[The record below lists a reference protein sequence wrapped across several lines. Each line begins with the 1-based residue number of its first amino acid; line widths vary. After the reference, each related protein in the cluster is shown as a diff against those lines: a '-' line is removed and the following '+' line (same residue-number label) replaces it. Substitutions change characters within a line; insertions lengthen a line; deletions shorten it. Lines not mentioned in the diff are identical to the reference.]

1 MSDAVEFNP
10 LSADFFDD
18 PYATYRRLRDEAPC
32 YRSEQYGF
40 YALTRYDDVVAAH
53 RDWETFTST
62 RGISIDQLT
71 GESSYVP
78 ASIIFLDP
86 PEHDTMRKLVSR
98 VFTPRAVGDLEPR
111 IREIVAGYLDRLDPT
126 EEIDL
131 LADFAAPFPVEVIS
145 MILGIP
151 EADRQQ
157 FRHWVDE
164 LLSREPDDPKPTQ
177 AGMEAALHMTQFV
190 YDLVREKRRRP
201 TDDMLTA
208 LTEVEVDDD
217 DGVAHRLTDDDIAGF
232 ATLIGAAGSE
242 TVTKM
247 VGNGVVLFHRNPDE
261 WRTVLADPIAR
272 LPLAME
278 EVLRYWA
285 PSQYQGRFATRSS
298 TWHGVEIPADAPVI
312 LVTGA
317 ANRDERAY
325 AEPDRFDVHREPRL
339 SVGLGHGIHLC
350 LGAAL
355 ARLESRVAFDE
366 LGRRFP
372 DYEVDERR
380 CERVH
385 MSNVAGYSRVPV
397 RVR

>member
-1 MSDAVEFNP
+1 MEFNP
-10 LSADFFDD
+10 LSADFFYD
-18 PYATYRRLRDEAPC
+18 PYETYRRMRDESPC
-32 YRSEQYGF
+32 YHSEQYGF

-71 GESSYVP
+71 GQSSFVP
-78 ASIIFLDP
+78 SSIIFLDP
-86 PEHDTMRKLVSR
+86 PEHETMRKLVSR
-98 VFTPRAVGDLEPR
+98 VFTPRAVADLEPLIRR
-111 IREIVAGYLDRLDPT
+111 IIGGYLDRLDPG
-126 EEIDL
+126 EEMDWL
-131 LADFAAPFPVEVIS
+131 GDVAAPFPVEVIS
-145 MILGIP
+145 AILGIP

-157 FRHWVDE
+157 FRHWVD
-164 LLSREPDDPKPTQ
+164 LLLWREPDNPGMTQ
-177 AGMEAALHMTQFV
+177 EGMEAGIHLGAFV
-190 YDLVREKRRRP
+190 YELVREKRRRP
-201 TDDMLTA
+201 ADDMLSG
-208 LTEVEVDDD
+208 LTQVEVEGD
-217 DGVAHRLTDDDIAGF
+217 DGVPQRLTDEDIAGF

-247 VGNGVVLFHRNPDE
+247 VGNGVVLFHRHPDE
-261 WRTVLADPIAR
+261 WRKVLDDPEAK
-272 LPLAME
+272 LPVAME

-285 PSQYQGRFATRSS
+285 PSQYQGRFATRDS

-325 AEPDRFDVHREPRL
+325 PDPDHFDIDREPRL
-339 SVGLGHGIHLC
+339 SVSLGHGIHLC

-355 ARLESRVAFDE
+355 ARLESRIAFDE
-366 LGRRFP
+366 IRQRFP
-372 DYEVDERR
+372 RFEVDEDG

-397 RVR
+397 RVP